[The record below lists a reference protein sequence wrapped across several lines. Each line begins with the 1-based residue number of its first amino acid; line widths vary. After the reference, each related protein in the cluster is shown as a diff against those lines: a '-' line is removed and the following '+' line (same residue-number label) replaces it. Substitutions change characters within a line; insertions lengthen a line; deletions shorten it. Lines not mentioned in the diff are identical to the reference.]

1 MAKLQKTPKY
11 LFNYYAYISM
21 INYCTDLRKKK
32 RGRGKQQS
40 EKKQMY
46 SDRKMIIQTN
56 VVCVSINKSVV
67 LFVFLDDSR
76 VVKLK

>member
-1 MAKLQKTPKY
+1 MYWLKE
-11 LFNYYAYISM
+11 
-21 INYCTDLRKKK
+21 KK
-32 RGRGKQQS
+32 GKQQKS
-40 EKKQMY
+40 ERKQMY